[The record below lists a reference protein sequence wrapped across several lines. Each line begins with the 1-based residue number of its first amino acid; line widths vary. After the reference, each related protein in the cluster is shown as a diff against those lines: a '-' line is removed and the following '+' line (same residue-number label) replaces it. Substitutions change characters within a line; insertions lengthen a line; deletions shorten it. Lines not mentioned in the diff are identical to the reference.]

1 MVKFVVCLVC
11 TLILAGV
18 TMQLRQQS
26 RDLAYQNNLLH
37 AQIKAQQAQLWN
49 HQLRIAAYTAPPA
62 ITETVGQHDLDL
74 VPIRPTSAEY
84 RRR

>member
-1 MVKFVVCLVC
+1 MVKFILCLVC
-11 TLILAGV
+11 SLVLAGL

-26 RDLAYQNNLLH
+26 RDLAYQNNQLH
-37 AQIKAQQAQLWN
+37 DQIKAQQARLWN

-74 VPIRPTSAEY
+74 VPVRPTSSERQ
-84 RRR
+84 RR